1 MNKIIIAIISIV
13 VTISAIFL
21 AFSIM
26 NSNNKVEEIEEHE
39 EVSEN
44 EIYDECTDEYE
55 MMQQETMKTNSEGEK
70 VSPNA
75 SLTIKTYYRK
85 CQHTTEQ
92 YLNIPENLV
101 NLNKEEIQKKYPDCT
116 IESFTSN
123 EIVLYQ
129 EKEGEC
135 NEHYL
140 VKDDNGLVTIYKIL
154 EDGSLN
160 KEETT
165 GISTEYLPQTD
176 KIIMES
182 GIKVNGKQD
191 LNKLIEDFE

>member
-1 MNKIIIAIISIV
+1 MAKLS
-13 VTISAIFL
+13 
-21 AFSIM
+21 
-26 NSNNKVEEIEEHE
+26 
-39 EVSEN
+39 
-44 EIYDECTDEYE
+44 
-55 MMQQETMKTNSEGEK
+55 
-70 VSPNA
+70 
-75 SLTIKTYYRK
+75 
-85 CQHTTEQ
+85 
-92 YLNIPENLV
+92 
-101 NLNKEEIQKKYPDCT
+101 KY
-116 IESFTSN
+116 
-123 EIVLYQ
+123 
-129 EKEGEC
+129 
-135 NEHYL
+135 YL